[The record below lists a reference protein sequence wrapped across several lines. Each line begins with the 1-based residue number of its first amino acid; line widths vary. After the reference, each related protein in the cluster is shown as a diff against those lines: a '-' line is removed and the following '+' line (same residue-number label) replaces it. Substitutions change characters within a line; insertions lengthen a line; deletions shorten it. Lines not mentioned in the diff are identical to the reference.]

1 MTTLKV
7 AMVEP
12 KDLLKTGL
20 KGCDIDP
27 STHPFVA
34 SEVAMG
40 IAHTTNGQSRSNCRS
55 SKRNHRI
62 NHFATHPMHTIVM
75 VCDSYRNPQKNVS
88 LHYGCYT

>member
-1 MTTLKV
+1 MLKNPLGAGWGILPTLQWVHNMTTLKV

-55 SKRNHRI
+55 SKRNH
-62 NHFATHPMHTIVM
+62 
-75 VCDSYRNPQKNVS
+75 
-88 LHYGCYT
+88 